1 MSIIHNDNII
11 LCNIDSRYISMKSPG
26 VYYIKITI
34 LYLCDLKSNSRVGDF
49 VFIKVFV
56 ML

>member
-1 MSIIHNDNII
+1 MSIINSDNII
-11 LCNIDSRYISMKSPG
+11 LCNIDSRYISIKNTG

-34 LYLCDLKSNSRVGDF
+34 LYLCDLKSNSRAGDF

-56 ML
+56 LL

>member
-1 MSIIHNDNII
+1 MSIIISDNII
-11 LCNIDSRYISMKSPG
+11 LCNIDSRYISMKSAG